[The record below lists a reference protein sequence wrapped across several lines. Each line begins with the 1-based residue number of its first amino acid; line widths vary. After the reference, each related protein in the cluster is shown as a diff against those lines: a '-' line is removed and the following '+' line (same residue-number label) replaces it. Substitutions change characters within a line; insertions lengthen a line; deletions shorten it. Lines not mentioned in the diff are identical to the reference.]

1 MLPSGP
7 PSHASL
13 GKQDST
19 FKRRPVP
26 GCQGLLFF
34 QNTSAWGI
42 GQSMATGPLKDGT
55 RLVWRL
61 SGRE

>member
-7 PSHASL
+7 PSHVSL

-26 GCQGLLFF
+26 DCQGLLFF